1 MAQTVVDMFYKLGGY
16 TTDSS
21 SPAHISAADIT
32 GTYVPLAV
40 SYFNS
45 LCENARTVSIN
56 WTGSVSA
63 SSSGN
68 LLDDRIVAELSLYFA
83 DSAYDTLHVDPDDAE
98 RENRHL
104 TIATA
109 LILNT
114 YGIYDRKYGKLL
126 FPNTQDDNSAL
137 ASMGVANLTDDY
149 N

>member
-16 TTDSS
+16 QTDSS

-40 SYFNS
+40 SYFNT
-45 LCENARTVSIN
+45 LCVGAHTISID
-56 WTGSVSA
+56 WTGSSG

-104 TIATA
+104 TLANT

-149 N
+149 E